1 MILTTCAACAAPLA
15 HDASRCVR
23 CKTRYCDSTCQHDH
37 WRRGHKQICK
47 KIHRG
52 GNAEQYHADNKYKEA
67 VAVAAEACADDTK
80 GQTCYICTEAVHWK
94 TKEGIVRGCA
104 CRGTAGFAHVSCLA
118 EQVKILVVEA
128 EENNLGAKA
137 LNERWEL
144 WFACNLCE
152 QRYHGVV
159 HCALGWACWKT
170 YLGRAEENWLRSNAM
185 RQLGSGLQD
194 ADHHME
200 ALSVKEVNLSTLRRL
215 GASEGSILA
224 VQGNI
229 ANTYQMIGMEERAL
243 SIRREVY
250 IGHLRLYG
258 ENHRKTLLEANNLA
272 SLLIG
277 LQRFKEVRS
286 LLRKALPVARR
297 LLGAE
302 HEVTLSIR
310 EDFSGAIL
318 EDGDSSAEEK
328 RKAVRMLEDTI
339 RVMRRVLGT
348 SHPTTLHAQKSLDVN
363 QKKVPTG

>member
-1 MILTTCAACAAPLA
+1 
-15 HDASRCVR
+15 
-23 CKTRYCDSTCQHDH
+23 
-37 WRRGHKQICK
+37 
-47 KIHRG
+47 
-52 GNAEQYHADNKYKEA
+52 
-67 VAVAAEACADDTK
+67 
-80 GQTCYICTEAVHWK
+80 
-94 TKEGIVRGCA
+94 
-104 CRGTAGFAHVSCLA
+104 
-118 EQVKILVVEA
+118 
-128 EENNLGAKA
+128 
-137 LNERWEL
+137 
-144 WFACNLCE
+144 
-152 QRYHGVV
+152 
-159 HCALGWACWKT
+159 
-170 YLGRAEENWLRSNAM
+170 
-185 RQLGSGLQD
+185 
-194 ADHHME
+194 
-200 ALSVKEVNLSTLRRL
+200 
-215 GASEGSILA
+215 
-224 VQGNI
+224 
-229 ANTYQMIGMEERAL
+229 MEERAL